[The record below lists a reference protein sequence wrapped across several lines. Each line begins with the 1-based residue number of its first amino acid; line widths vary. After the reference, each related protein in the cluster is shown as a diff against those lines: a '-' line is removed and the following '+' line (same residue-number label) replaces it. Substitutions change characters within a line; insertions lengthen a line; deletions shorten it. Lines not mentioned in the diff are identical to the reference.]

1 MGVNF
6 TDFTKGI
13 RKEAFKT
20 GKEATCTHG
29 GALQSLM
36 KIMTSENL
44 NQNRMDWITDDL
56 KVAENGEILYFVG
69 CLPYFDAFFTELE
82 ADTLAIAKS
91 TIRLLN
97 ALGVTPVLMK
107 NERCCGHD
115 LLWSGD
121 VDNFKMLAEANL
133 DEIEKINPKKVMFSC
148 AECYRT
154 FKVDYAALAGKLDFE
169 VQHLSEF
176 LSEHLTS
183 NGLSLKE
190 LEEKVT
196 FQDPCRLG
204 RNLGVYD
211 PPRDVLNNLPGV
223 EFQEMAKN
231 RQNATCCGTNS
242 WINCDSCSRS
252 IQKYRLKMARDT
264 GADVLVT
271 SCPKCYIHFNCAM
284 QGDKFPEEEKVQIKD
299 LAVLAAEA
307 LG

>member
-20 GKEATCTHG
+20 GKQATCTHG

-44 NQNRMDWITDDL
+44 NQNRMDWLTDDL
-56 KVAENGEILYFVG
+56 HVSEKGDILYFVG
-69 CLPYFDAFFTELE
+69 CAPYFDAFFTELE
-82 ADTLAIAKS
+82 VDTLAIAKS
-91 TIRLLN
+91 SIRLLN
-97 ALGVTPVLMK
+97 ALGIKPVLLK

-121 VDNFKMLAEANL
+121 VENFTMLAGANL
-133 DEIEKINPKKVMFSC
+133 DEIKKLNPKKVVFSC

-154 FKVDYAALAGKLDFE
+154 FKLDYTELAGSLDFE
-169 VQHLSEF
+169 MVHLSEF
-176 LSEHLTS
+176 LSEHVAD
-183 NGLSLKE
+183 NGLKFKKI
-190 LEEKVT
+190 EEKVT

-204 RNLGVYD
+204 RSLGVYD
-211 PPRDVLNNLPGV
+211 PPRDILNSIPGL
-223 EFQEMAKN
+223 EFQEMPKN

-242 WINCDSCSRS
+242 WINCDSYSRM
-252 IQKYRLKMARDT
+252 IQNYRLKMARDT
-264 GADVLVT
+264 GAEVLVT
-271 SCPKCYIHFNCAM
+271 SCPKCYIHFSCAM

-299 LAVLAAEA
+299 LAVVAAEA